1 MQQKSLIWRIHPLPS
16 YATVVASTL
25 VGSARIG
32 GGAMKRMIIL
42 STLAAVIAL
51 MLALAALAS
60 AAEPE
65 TQTFHQEGTDVVANC
80 GGFKVLTDFEED
92 VRVTTFF
99 DSAGNPDYARVQEHF
114 QDFFYNSKTGEGF
127 AETDTLTAEFDLSRK
142 GEISEREITSIIG
155 LAYHVTV
162 PGEGVVLL
170 DAGNLLYD
178 AKGHL
183 VFEAGHHQILGS
195 DADTEKLCEAL
206 A

>member
-1 MQQKSLIWRIHPLPS
+1 
-16 YATVVASTL
+16 
-25 VGSARIG
+25 
-32 GGAMKRMIIL
+32 MKRIIML
-42 STLAAVIAL
+42 STLAATMAL
-51 MLALAALAS
+51 MLALAGSAS

-65 TQTFHQEGTDVVANC
+65 TETFHEEGTDVVANC

-92 VRVTTFF
+92 VQITTFF

-127 AETDTLTAEFDLSRK
+127 TETDTLTAVFDLSSK
-142 GEISEREITSIIG
+142 NKISDKEITSIRG
-155 LAYHVTV
+155 LAFHVTV

-170 DAGNLLYD
+170 DAGKLLYD

-195 DADTEKLCEAL
+195 NSDTEKLCEAL